1 LDGYGPRPDLRL
13 LPFVNQ
19 GKTAFLEEEAFSY
32 GLTDF
37 LTGVY
42 PDKVEGFMLN
52 NEAHIILYFII

>member
-1 LDGYGPRPDLRL
+1 MIFNSRQLLRL

-42 PDKVEGFMLN
+42 PDKFEGFMLN